1 MGMNYY
7 ADTTRPCPNCDRDH
21 DCQTHI
27 GKSSMG
33 WKFLFSTAF
42 HDGLEEELT
51 FEGFKEWLIDKTIRD
66 EYGEEVSPKEFW
78 DKVKSKQGDRS
89 HRTGEYQQYYIYIG
103 EYEFMRGEFS

>member
-7 ADTTRPCPNCDRDH
+7 ANTTRPCPNCDRDH

-51 FEGFKEWLIDKTIRD
+51 LAGLKEWLSDKIIRD
-66 EYGEEVSPKEFW
+66 ESGEEITHKAFW
-78 DKVKSKQGDRS
+78 EKVESKQDS
-89 HRTGEYQQYYIYIG
+89 PNDHLLDIQYCVVRDGYA
-103 EYEFMRGEFS
+103 FMRGEFS